1 MKEYLNVDIKSYSS
15 ILEQITPFVEL
26 DDKQYSYNDIKLD
39 SEYIKGGLLGW
50 MGVDITKY
58 KHLVI
63 VSNNPFLGDNL
74 TLTLPVVN
82 YFKDLDLF
90 KKIDIY
96 LPYSTLFKT
105 DGGYHF
111 IDHKDY
117 NSIQTKLTKNT
128 LVIAFSLIEGALKE
142 MIKSLNSDVLIGL
155 NDKYTKWYNSGK
167 LIKTLTCS
175 FYDSDYFSQD
185 YTEGI
190 RYQLNPNSEYR
201 KKLNFDQTELMNM
214 VKSYLQRTN
223 QNWDNH
229 PHWGKLFIDDFSG
242 ANDSLYGNIYEYDL
256 LMLKLLLGV
265 DYKWSNF
272 QDLISP
278 NDYSILRNEKLS
290 TFFSPFV
297 LVNINLNTAK
307 FVWQNSEAGIIQY
320 ISSILKDSIENKY
333 KVVFTHPAFDNEVNK
348 CIYELLLNYNE
359 NALILSP
366 EDLIDWI
373 PLMKKAQSIVSF
385 DTGFVHLAYL
395 YNNKVLSVGGQS
407 FFWHFPDSEY
417 INFNHINNQG
427 NVNSDVF
434 HQSLNKVLNWI
445 KND

>member
-1 MKEYLNVDIKSYSS
+1 MKEYINIDINSYPS

-26 DDKQYSYNDIKLD
+26 DDKQYGYIDIKLD

-50 MGVDITKY
+50 MGVDMTKY
-58 KHLVI
+58 RHLVI

-74 TLTLPVVN
+74 TLTLPVVK

-90 KKIDIY
+90 EKIDIY
-96 LPYSTLFKT
+96 LPYSTLFKS
-105 DGGYHF
+105 DSGYSF
-111 IDHKDY
+111 IDYKDY
-117 NSIQTKLTKNT
+117 NSIQTELTKNT

-142 MIKSLNSDVLIGL
+142 MIKSLESDVLIGL
-155 NDKYTKWYNSGK
+155 NDKYTKWYNAGK

-190 RYQLNPNSEYR
+190 RYQLNPKSEYR
-201 KKLNFDQTELMNM
+201 KKMNFDQTELMNM
-214 VKSYLQRTN
+214 VKSYLERIN

-229 PHWGKLFIDDFSG
+229 PHWGKLFKDDLSG
-242 ANDSLYGNIYEYDL
+242 ANDSLYGNVYEYDL
-256 LMLKLLLGV
+256 LMFKLLLGV

-278 NDYSILRNEKLS
+278 VDYSILRNEKLS
-290 TFFSPFV
+290 KVFSPFV
-297 LVNINLNTAK
+297 FVNINLNTSK
-307 FVWQNSEAGIIQY
+307 FVWQNSEAGILQY
-320 ISSILKDSIENKY
+320 ISSILKDSKENKY

-348 CIYELLLNYNE
+348 RIYELLLSYNE
-359 NALILSP
+359 NAFILSP

-407 FFWHFPDSEY
+407 FFWHFPDTEY
-417 INFNHINNQG
+417 VNFNHIDNDG
-427 NVNSDVF
+427 DVNSSF
-434 HQSLNKVLNWI
+434 FYQSLNKVLNWI

>member
-1 MKEYLNVDIKSYSS
+1 
-15 ILEQITPFVEL
+15 
-26 DDKQYSYNDIKLD
+26 
-39 SEYIKGGLLGW
+39 
-50 MGVDITKY
+50 
-58 KHLVI
+58 
-63 VSNNPFLGDNL
+63 
-74 TLTLPVVN
+74 
-82 YFKDLDLF
+82 
-90 KKIDIY
+90 
-96 LPYSTLFKT
+96 
-105 DGGYHF
+105 
-111 IDHKDY
+111 
-117 NSIQTKLTKNT
+117 
-128 LVIAFSLIEGALKE
+128 
-142 MIKSLNSDVLIGL
+142 
-155 NDKYTKWYNSGK
+155 
-167 LIKTLTCS
+167 
-175 FYDSDYFSQD
+175 
-185 YTEGI
+185 
-190 RYQLNPNSEYR
+190 
-201 KKLNFDQTELMNM
+201 
-214 VKSYLQRTN
+214 
-223 QNWDNH
+223 
-229 PHWGKLFIDDFSG
+229 
-242 ANDSLYGNIYEYDL
+242 
-256 LMLKLLLGV
+256 MLKLLLGV

>member
-1 MKEYLNVDIKSYSS
+1 MNEYLNIDINSFSS

-26 DDKQYSYNDIKLD
+26 DDKQYGYNDIKLD

-58 KHLVI
+58 RHLVI

-74 TLTLPVVN
+74 TLTLPVVK
-82 YFKDLDLF
+82 YFKDLDLL
-90 KKIDIY
+90 KRIDIY
-96 LPYSTLFKT
+96 LPYSTLFKS
-105 DGGYHF
+105 DSGYNF
-111 IDHKDY
+111 IDHADY
-117 NSIQTKLTKNT
+117 YSIQTQLTKNT
-128 LVIAFSLIEGALKE
+128 LVIAFSLIEGTLKE

-229 PHWGKLFIDDFSG
+229 PHWGKLFKDDFSG
-242 ANDSLYGNIYEYDL
+242 ANISLYGNIYEYDL
-256 LMLKLLLGV
+256 LMFKLLLGI
-265 DYKWSNF
+265 DYKWSNL
-272 QDLISP
+272 QDLIAP
-278 NDYSILRNEKLS
+278 ENFAIAKNENLS
-290 TFFSPFV
+290 QAFSPFV
-297 LVNINLNTAK
+297 LVNINVNSAK
-307 FVWQNSEAGIIQY
+307 LLWQKPHAGIIQY
-320 ISSILKDSIENKY
+320 ISALLQDSFENNY
-333 KVVFTHPAFDNEVNK
+333 NVIFTHPAFDDEVNNS
-348 CIYELLLNYNE
+348 IYDLFSRANDNVF
-359 NALILSP
+359 ILSTD
-366 EDLIDWI
+366 DLVDWI

-417 INFNHINNQG
+417 INFNHIDNQG